1 MTRTS
6 TTFALSAGLA
16 MALAGVAQ
24 AQTLDSTINGFDKNK
39 VQIFTV
45 DLLASAASTPTPY
58 TYTYLATLK
67 SIDSTSP
74 VNINS
79 FNFNF
84 GPDVPVRYDNLS
96 TTSGY
101 TEANLT
107 PGAFAFGT
115 TNGLTKVG
123 DSATFVFT
131 SPLPPTGTLGVTSN
145 SPIGGGGVGS
155 LGPGVAAVPEAGT
168 FALLGL
174 GLLPLALVARR
185 RMARSN

>member
-24 AQTLDSTINGFDKNK
+24 AQTLDTIIHGFDAHN

-45 DLLASAASTPTPY
+45 DVLATVTATPTPY

-67 SIDSTSP
+67 SINSSSP

-79 FNFNF
+79 FDFNF
-84 GPDVPVRYDNLS
+84 DPTLPVRYDNVD
-96 TTSGY
+96 TTPGY

-107 PGAFAFGT
+107 PGSYAFGT
-115 TNGLTKVG
+115 SNGFTKVG
-123 DSATFVFT
+123 NSATFVFT
-131 SPLPPTGTLGVTSN
+131 SPLPPTGTVGVTSN
-145 SPIGGGGVGS
+145 SAIGGGGIGN
-155 LGPGVAAVPEAGT
+155 LGPGTAAVPEAGT

-185 RMARSN
+185 RMVRSN

>member
-1 MTRTS
+1 
-6 TTFALSAGLA
+6 

-24 AQTLDSTINGFDKNK
+24 AQTLDTAINGFNQNH

-45 DLLASAASTPTPY
+45 DLLASAATTPTPY

-84 GPDVPVRYDNLS
+84 GPNVPVIYNNLA
-96 TTSGY
+96 TSPGY

-107 PGAFAFGT
+107 PGSFAFGT
-115 TNGLTKVG
+115 TTGLTKVG

-145 SPIGGGGVGS
+145 SSIGGGGIGS
-155 LGPGVAAVPEAGT
+155 LGPGPVAVPEAGT

-185 RMARSN
+185 RMAANN